1 MTLERIRDILN
12 CQVLTGEDGLG
23 REVTSGCGADLMSDV
38 LAFVRPNSVLLTGLT
53 HIQTVR
59 TADVAEVRAIVYVR
73 GKLPDR
79 DAVELAKKRGIV
91 LLATRLPMFEACGRL
106 YACGL
111 RGGSEIEDEAEDA
124 RRTPLPSA
132 L

>member
-53 HIQTVR
+53 HIQSVR
-59 TADVAEVRAIVYVR
+59 TADVAEVNAIVYVR
-73 GKLPDR
+73 GKLPDQE
-79 DAVELAKKRGIV
+79 AIELAKQRGIV

-111 RGGSEIEDEAEDA
+111 RGGSEIAEEADDA
-124 RRTPLPSA
+124 DCTPLRSA
-132 L
+132 F